1 MSYFYIAN
9 ASFAIGWFQP
19 LLESYAFAIT
29 SGPITL
35 ILKPEPG
42 NSVYYDDWTPQ
53 KTPTLNVCSGRKRK
67 EKIQYARDK
76 AESQWCEYAE
86 GV

>member
-1 MSYFYIAN
+1 MVPAPPKSR
-9 ASFAIGWFQP
+9 
-19 LLESYAFAIT
+19 AFAII
-29 SGPITL
+29 SSSITL
-35 ILKPEPG
+35 ILNPESG
-42 NSVYYDDWTPQ
+42 NSVYYDGWTPK

-86 GV
+86 GMTDKATCGIRCGT